1 MPDRS
6 EPCPRARCSQK
17 FKLRIEDPP
26 RRKHMV
32 FLGAAVLGDIMRN
45 EDEKFWI
52 TKADYEEHG
61 LSVLTRKKGMST

>member
-1 MPDRS
+1 
-6 EPCPRARCSQK
+6 
-17 FKLRIEDPP
+17 
-26 RRKHMV
+26 MV